1 MNRLIYYSFRASV
14 DNTVEE
20 NSSGCRQ
27 QGQYNFVLTKSSCSQ
42 LVVPANAGHL
52 YNGRKT
58 TTTMMVMMIKQNC

>member
-27 QGQYNFVLTKSSCSQ
+27 QGQYNFVITKSSCSQ

-58 TTTMMVMMIKQNC
+58 TMMVMMIKQNC

>member
-42 LVVPANAGHL
+42 LVVLANAGHL
-52 YNGRKT
+52 YNGCKM
-58 TTTMMVMMIKQNC
+58 TTTMMVMIKQNC